1 MKTKVLIIAM
11 LVLSPILQA
20 FQNDEKLSF
29 DIKYGFITAGH
40 ASLELHETTY
50 NGRPVWEISSNA
62 STNSFFDNFYKV
74 RDKINSIWDKERHV
88 SYVFSKNLHEGKYKQ
103 KRTHTYYP
111 NAGYTIYAK
120 YSFKEKKFYE
130 EKFTIPK
137 NTQDIFSAFYYTRQH
152 DLNVG
157 DTLQISVTTDGKSYN
172 ALVCVLQ
179 REKIKTI
186 FGEIDCLKIQPDL
199 IGESIFKQSGNIYIW
214 LTDDDE
220 KIPVLLESKVIFGS
234 FKAVLVKAENVKL
247 QTK

>member
-1 MKTKVLIIAM
+1 M
-11 LVLSPILQA
+11 
-20 FQNDEKLSF
+20 
-29 DIKYGFITAGH
+29 
-40 ASLELHETTY
+40 
-50 NGRPVWEISSNA
+50 
-62 STNSFFDNFYKV
+62 
-74 RDKINSIWDKERHV
+74 
-88 SYVFSKNLHEGKYKQ
+88 
-103 KRTHTYYP
+103 
-111 NAGYTIYAK
+111 
-120 YSFKEKKFYE
+120 
-130 EKFTIPK
+130 
-137 NTQDIFSAFYYTRQH
+137 
-152 DLNVG
+152 NVG